1 MTTVR
6 RVRRIIRKID
16 PWTVLKVASVFNVV
30 AALGIVLGLVMFWS
44 VLTAAGIPDRIVDVL
59 VRITL
64 LEEGENPFVNTER
77 FLRAAVFG
85 SIVWAVLSTG
95 LMTLAA
101 VMYNLISDVVG
112 GVEIVVLEESLVP
125 IAAPANPPAPRRWA
139 PAAPNGAKNEPSESP
154 TLRPKKSPPSR
165 RLGKRPPRN
174 WVWSG
179 SPYPPRLAATRP
191 MPSARARYRSG
202 TSQTLTMPAG
212 GSSATPAARQI
223 ADRNR

>member
-16 PWTVLKVASVFNVV
+16 PWTVLKVSSLFNVV

-64 LEEGENPFVNTER
+64 LEEGENPFANTER

-85 SIVWAVLSTG
+85 AIVWAVLSTG

-112 GVEIVVLEESLVP
+112 GVEIVVLEESL
-125 IAAPANPPAPRRWA
+125 APVAVATNPPAPRRWT
-139 PAAPNGAKNEPSESP
+139 PAAPNGAKTEPSVVAETP
-154 TLRPKKSPPSR
+154 TEE
-165 RLGKRPPRN
+165 
-174 WVWSG
+174 V
-179 SPYPPRLAATRP
+179 
-191 MPSARARYRSG
+191 
-202 TSQTLTMPAG
+202 PA
-212 GSSATPAARQI
+212 I
-223 ADRNR
+223 